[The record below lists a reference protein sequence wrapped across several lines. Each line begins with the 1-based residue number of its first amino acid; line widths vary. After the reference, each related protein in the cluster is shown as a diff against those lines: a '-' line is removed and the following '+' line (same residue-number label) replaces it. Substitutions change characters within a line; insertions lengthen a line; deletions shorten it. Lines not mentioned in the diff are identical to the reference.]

1 MTGLLSNYFCSP
13 IGLVPQLLDGEQIGW
28 RVIYDLSTPEGK
40 SVNDGI
46 PKEYGSLVYETDNEA
61 ICLVAQTGKGAV
73 MMKGDLK
80 APFRHIPISPCDY
93 RLLLFEWQGRYY
105 VDIFLPFG
113 LHTAPRIF
121 NLFAEALH
129 WVFETLNEW
138 NVTHYLDDFL
148 FILPL
153 DQSMYSVGSGPV
165 YPHRPTQL
173 ASSRSSN

>member
-1 MTGLLSNYFCSP
+1 MHYSNHASTAIHSDIVTNAICAEISKGRVKEMTGLLSNYFCSP

-121 NLFAEALH
+121 NLFAKAL
-129 WVFETLNEW
+129 
-138 NVTHYLDDFL
+138 
-148 FILPL
+148 
-153 DQSMYSVGSGPV
+153 QGYSK
-165 YPHRPTQL
+165 H
-173 ASSRSSN
+173 